1 MQAYDSQMDLLSS
14 AVFYTFRGLLGEL
27 SHMQSDTG
35 SKDRTGGATE
45 PSVQRE
51 RETASERRGDFSQVT
66 DTWDVVEQET
76 ANRTVNRNGLV
87 SSFNL

>member
-51 RETASERRGDFSQVT
+51 RERPRVSGE
-66 DTWDVVEQET
+66 ET
-76 ANRTVNRNGLV
+76 FRK
-87 SSFNL
+87 